1 MLLDKT
7 LILLLSLIFMVGIV
21 LVTHLKHLYDKDI
34 IKYLKTLLLTLF
46 VQEMKGENIN
56 ERKRLLKSVEQL
68 LDGPM
73 IFLGFVWLV
82 LLVIELVWG
91 IHKILEYVALGIWG
105 IFIIDFLIK
114 FTLAPEKVS
123 YLKSNWLTAI
133 SLFIPALRIFRV
145 FRFVKLLRGLRGLR
159 LVRIVSS
166 FNRSMR
172 SVGKTM
178 QRRGFG
184 YVMIITLIVAFAGAA
199 GMYALENPNP
209 GFTSYWL
216 ALWWTAMQVVTAGNG
231 FNPMTAEGRGLAFL
245 ITIYGYSIFGYV
257 TATFATYFIGRDA
270 EEKDAPI
277 AGSKEIEEL
286 KTEIIALR
294 KSIEDQTKD

>member
-1 MLLDKT
+1 MKRD
-7 LILLLSLIFMVGIV
+7 IV
-21 LVTHLKHLYDKDI
+21 
-34 IKYLKTLLLTLF
+34 
-46 VQEMKGENIN
+46 N
-56 ERKRLLKSVEQL
+56 ERKRLLKSVEKM

-82 LLVIELVWG
+82 LLVVELVWE
-91 IHKILEYVALGIWG
+91 INKILEYVAIGIWG

-114 FTLAPEKVS
+114 FSLAPEKLS
-123 YLKSNWLTAI
+123 FLKKNWLTAI
-133 SLFIPALRIFRV
+133 SLFIPALRVFRV
-145 FRFVKLLRGLRGLR
+145 FRFVRLLRGLRGIR

-178 QRRGFG
+178 KRRGFG
-184 YVMIITLIVAFAGAA
+184 YVMIITLIVIFAGAA
-199 GMYALENPNP
+199 GMYAMENPNP

-231 FNPMTAEGRGLAFL
+231 FNPMTPEGRGLALL
-245 ITIYGYSIFGYV
+245 ITIFGYSIFGYV

-277 AGSKEIEEL
+277 AGSKEFEEL
-286 KTEIIALR
+286 KSEIIALR
-294 KSIEDQTKD
+294 KIIENQKKD